1 LTKAAVLVEGSALGG
16 LELGGGGWD
25 PCWRFA
31 TKICGQ
37 PFSDAGQIKRV
48 SLEIRFGVFIYL
60 YHLVW
65 IVKFVH
71 DRVQPVSDLQGR
83 RQTGGL

>member
-1 LTKAAVLVEGSALGG
+1 LTKAAVFVGRSALGG

-48 SLEIRFGVFIYL
+48 PHEVWFNKFIHFYQ
-60 YHLVW
+60 HFW
-65 IVKFVH
+65 ILKFVH
-71 DRVQPVSDLQGR
+71 DGE
-83 RQTGGL
+83 